1 MKERKIQNIL
11 DILQSIRPLW
21 SRMTQQDK
29 RGMIETK
36 QKRVYYIAKNRKGG
50 KK

>member
-1 MKERKIQNIL
+1 MKEKKVQNII

-29 RGMIETK
+29 RGMIGAK
-36 QKRVYYIAKNRKGG
+36 QSKVFYINKNRKGG